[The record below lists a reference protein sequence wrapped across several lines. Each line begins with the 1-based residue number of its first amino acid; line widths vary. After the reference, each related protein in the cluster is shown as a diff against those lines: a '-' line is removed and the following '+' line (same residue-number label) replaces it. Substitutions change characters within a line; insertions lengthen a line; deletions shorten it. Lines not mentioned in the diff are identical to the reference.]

1 MTTVKCFVK
10 HPGQME
16 RPAVLPNCVFSP
28 CRYIC
33 SVELFLWWPLFRPF
47 YVSLLCVCV
56 FSDPLCT
63 KTNRSGPPRQDT
75 VSSGAQKTTSATFIY
90 QCYPQSKDVGRRSS
104 EIYFYCCVSLE
115 CFYVSMPVLSD
126 SEAFFAWLLLV
137 TVNPFLCGCFY
148 VNAFCIIRF
157 SDGESK
163 AASFKWGVL
172 CLKFAC
178 VAQMSAIESDVLL
191 AQETPLGVQFVLRV
205 QFVLSCS
212 YNCVVRTT
220 LLVYSD
226 SKNWWYLM

>member
-1 MTTVKCFVK
+1 M
-10 HPGQME
+10 
-16 RPAVLPNCVFSP
+16 
-28 CRYIC
+28 
-33 SVELFLWWPLFRPF
+33 
-47 YVSLLCVCV
+47 
-56 FSDPLCT
+56 
-63 KTNRSGPPRQDT
+63 
-75 VSSGAQKTTSATFIY
+75 
-90 QCYPQSKDVGRRSS
+90 
-104 EIYFYCCVSLE
+104 
-115 CFYVSMPVLSD
+115 
-126 SEAFFAWLLLV
+126 

-191 AQETPLGVQFVLRV
+191 AQETPLGVQFVL
-205 QFVLSCS
+205 SCS

-226 SKNWWYLM
+226 SKN

>member
-1 MTTVKCFVK
+1 MVT
-10 HPGQME
+10 P
-16 RPAVLPNCVFSP
+16 FSSLL
-28 CRYIC
+28 CM
-33 SVELFLWWPLFRPF
+33 
-47 YVSLLCVCV
+47 LLCVCV

-104 EIYFYCCVSLE
+104 EIDFYCCVSLE

>member
-1 MTTVKCFVK
+1 
-10 HPGQME
+10 ME
-16 RPAVLPNCVFSP
+16 RPAVLPNYVFSLLADT
-28 CRYIC
+28 YVV
-33 SVELFLWWPLFRPF
+33 SNYF
-47 YVSLLCVCV
+47 YGDPSFSSLLCMLLCVCV

-90 QCYPQSKDVGRRSS
+90 QCYPQSKYVGRRSS
-104 EIYFYCCVSLE
+104 EIDFYCCVSLE

-191 AQETPLGVQFVLRV
+191 AQQTPLGVQFVLRV